1 MQAIEFQATA
11 HQHIIRVPDDV
22 PDGVALRVLLLFN
35 DTETGGKK
43 TERAGYQTM
52 NVDEIVIP
60 PRDER
65 YAR

>member
-35 DTETGGKK
+35 DTEAGGRKS
-43 TERAGYQTM
+43 ERVGYQTM

>member
-43 TERAGYQTM
+43 TEPAGYQTM